1 MIRTKHQPAPTV
13 RCAIYTRKS
22 TEEGLEQEFN
32 SLDAQRESAEAF
44 IKSQEGLGWTC
55 LPEHY
60 DDGGFTGGNMD
71 RPALQRL
78 LADIDAGRVDTV
90 IVYKVDR
97 LSRSLMD
104 FARIIEILD
113 RHKVAF
119 VSVTQ
124 QFNTATSMGR
134 LVLNVLLSFAQF
146 ERETI
151 SERTRDK
158 IAATRRKGRW
168 SGGVPIL
175 GYSVVDKKLIVEP
188 TEAAQVRQI
197 FELYAEHQSLIDTA
211 NELNRRGWS
220 TKRWTT
226 KKGKPVGGLAFHKT
240 NLHFLLTNVLY
251 VGKVRYKDEVHAGLH
266 EAIVGADLFQRVQ
279 QLLVRNGCSGGRD
292 VRNKYGSLLKG
303 LLRCTACDCAMS
315 HSYASK
321 GHRRYRYYVCVN
333 AQKRGWKSCPA
344 PSVPAGEME
353 RFVVDQIKAIGR
365 DPAVVAATWG
375 ETGRLAEEAT
385 KSLQAERERLRR
397 QLRRDEADIQG
408 LAVRGTVTNGGL
420 ARLADLQERVRLG
433 EGRLVEIDRE
443 LADAQYISAAEVAER
458 LACFEPVW
466 ESLSPREQSRLMHL
480 LIERVD
486 FDGVGGNAAITFHP
500 TGIRTFAGEEA
511 LA

>member
-1 MIRTKHQPAPTV
+1 MIRTKHQPAPAV

-44 IKSQEGLGWTC
+44 IKSQESLGWQC
-55 LPEHY
+55 LPDHY

-78 LADIDAGRVDTV
+78 LADIEAGRIDCVV
-90 IVYKVDR
+90 VYKVDR

-104 FARIIEILD
+104 FARIIETFEK
-113 RHKVAF
+113 HHVSFVA
-119 VSVTQ
+119 VTQ
-124 QFNTATSMGR
+124 QFSTATSMGR

-146 ERETI
+146 EREMI

-175 GYSVVDKKLIVEP
+175 GYTVVDKKLIVDP
-188 TEAAQVRQI
+188 TEAEQVRQI
-197 FELYAEHQSLIDTA
+197 FELYAEHQSLLETA
-211 NELNRRGWS
+211 EQLNRRGWA

-226 KKGKPVGGLAFHKT
+226 KKGKPVGGLAFNKT

-251 VGKVRYKDEVHAGLH
+251 AGKVRYKDEVHAGLH
-266 EAIVGADLFQRVQ
+266 EAIVGADLFHRVQ
-279 QLLVRNGCSGGRD
+279 QLLARNGCSGGRD
-292 VRNKYGSLLKG
+292 VRNKYGALLKG